1 MHCYV
6 CGGLFHWRGSKWLIQ
21 VGCLHNWEAAPI
33 LFLSPG
39 WFKIVQLKLCL
50 VWLALSGWLPV
61 NSKKMFLLL
70 SGHFGLYLDLVLGSP
85 LLSAPVGGL
94 WIRNLVMYTDE
105 VSAVVWL
112 GWGVGMFGVRLSRSL
127 VLRCQVVLL
136 CNTFSVL
143 FRSIGPMSSL
153 ELPHIWLGVLIW
165 GGPRP
170 FNSFIWS
177 QNCLLLGWYV
187 CLCLGVSIVL
197 GWFILVHSR
206 RCLDFPWALCVIWYL
221 LAPVHTFSLD
231 SDV

>member
-1 MHCYV
+1 
-6 CGGLFHWRGSKWLIQ
+6 
-21 VGCLHNWEAAPI
+21 
-33 LFLSPG
+33 
-39 WFKIVQLKLCL
+39 
-50 VWLALSGWLPV
+50 
-61 NSKKMFLLL
+61 MFLLL

-153 ELPHIWLGVLIW
+153 ELPHIWLGVLI
-165 GGPRP
+165 
-170 FNSFIWS
+170 
-177 QNCLLLGWYV
+177 
-187 CLCLGVSIVL
+187 
-197 GWFILVHSR
+197 
-206 RCLDFPWALCVIWYL
+206 
-221 LAPVHTFSLD
+221 
-231 SDV
+231 